1 VSSNWTAVAMIFI
14 GLFLIG
20 GVVSFIKQGIRIGA
34 VILGIGAA
42 LAVTAGVLW
51 W

>member
-1 VSSNWTAVAMIFI
+1 MTDNLIAGVMVFI

-20 GVVSFIKQGIRIGA
+20 GVFSLARQGLKIGA
-34 VILGIGAA
+34 VVCAVGAA
-42 LAVTAGVLW
+42 MAVTAGVLW

>member
-1 VSSNWTAVAMIFI
+1 MSENILAIAMVFI

-20 GVVSFIKQGIRIGA
+20 GVFSLAKQG
-34 VILGIGAA
+34 LKIGAA
-42 LAVTAGVLW
+42 VCALGAAMAITAGVLW

>member
-1 VSSNWTAVAMIFI
+1 MSSNWTAPVMIFI

-20 GVVSFIKQGIRIGA
+20 GVVSFAKQGLRTAA
-34 VILGIGAA
+34 VVAGVGAA
-42 LAVTAGVLW
+42 MAIGAGVLW

>member
-1 VSSNWTAVAMIFI
+1 MTENWTSAVMMFL

-20 GVVSFIKQGIRIGA
+20 GVVSLGKQGMKLGA
-34 VILGIGAA
+34 TVCAVGAA
-42 LAVTAGVLW
+42 MAITAGVMW

>member
-1 VSSNWTAVAMIFI
+1 MTENLIAGVMVFI

-20 GVVSFIKQGIRIGA
+20 GVFSLFRQG
-34 VILGIGAA
+34 LKIGAA
-42 LAVTAGVLW
+42 ICALGAAMAITAGVLW

>member
-1 VSSNWTAVAMIFI
+1 MSENGIAIAMVFI

-20 GVVSFIKQGIRIGA
+20 GVVSLARQGLKVGAFICA
-34 VILGIGAA
+34 LGAA
-42 LAVTAGVLW
+42 LAITAGVLW

>member
-1 VSSNWTAVAMIFI
+1 MTGNTIAIVMVFI

-20 GVVSFIKQGIRIGA
+20 GVFSLGRQGLKLGA
-34 VILGIGAA
+34 AVCAIGAA
-42 LAVTAGVLW
+42 MAITAGVMW

>member
-1 VSSNWTAVAMIFI
+1 MTENLIAGVMVFI

-20 GVVSFIKQGIRIGA
+20 GVFSLAKQGLKIGA
-34 VILGIGAA
+34 VICAVGAA
-42 LAVTAGVLW
+42 MAITAGVLW

>member
-1 VSSNWTAVAMIFI
+1 MTDNLIAGVMVFI

-20 GVVSFIKQGIRIGA
+20 GVFSLFKQG
-34 VILGIGAA
+34 LKIGAA
-42 LAVTAGVLW
+42 VCALGAAMAITAGVLW

>member
-1 VSSNWTAVAMIFI
+1 MTENAIAIAMVFV

-20 GVVSFIKQGIRIGA
+20 GVFSLGRQGLKIGA
-34 VILGIGAA
+34 VVCAVGAA
-42 LAVTAGVLW
+42 LAITAGVMW

>member
-1 VSSNWTAVAMIFI
+1 MTDNLLAGVMVFV

-20 GVVSFIKQGIRIGA
+20 GVISLIRQGTKIGA
-34 VILGIGAA
+34 VVCAVGAA
-42 LAVTAGVLW
+42 MAITAGVLW

>member
-1 VSSNWTAVAMIFI
+1 MTDNTIAIVMVFI

-20 GVVSFIKQGIRIGA
+20 GVFSLARQGLKIGA
-34 VILGIGAA
+34 AVCAVGAA
-42 LAVTAGVLW
+42 LAITAGVMW

>member
-1 VSSNWTAVAMIFI
+1 MTENIIAIAMVFI

-20 GVVSFIKQGIRIGA
+20 GVFSLAKQG
-34 VILGIGAA
+34 LKIGAA
-42 LAVTAGVLW
+42 VCALGAAMAITAGVLW

>member
-1 VSSNWTAVAMIFI
+1 MTENMIAMVMVFV

-20 GVVSFIKQGIRIGA
+20 GVFSLARQGLKIGA
-34 VILGIGAA
+34 VVCAVGAA
-42 LAVTAGVLW
+42 MAITAGVMW

>member
-1 VSSNWTAVAMIFI
+1 MTDNLIAGVMVFI

-20 GVVSFIKQGIRIGA
+20 GVFSLAKQGLKIGA
-34 VILGIGAA
+34 VICAVGAA
-42 LAVTAGVLW
+42 MAISAGVLW

>member
-1 VSSNWTAVAMIFI
+1 MSENAIAIAMVFI

-20 GVVSFIKQGIRIGA
+20 GIFSLAKQGLKIGA
-34 VILGIGAA
+34 VICAIGAA
-42 LAVTAGVLW
+42 MAIMAGVMW

>member
-1 VSSNWTAVAMIFI
+1 MTDNLLAGVMVFI

-20 GVVSFIKQGIRIGA
+20 GVFSLFRQG
-34 VILGIGAA
+34 LKIGAA
-42 LAVTAGVLW
+42 ICALGAAMAITAGVLW

>member
-1 VSSNWTAVAMIFI
+1 MTENILAIAMVFI

-20 GVVSFIKQGIRIGA
+20 GVFSLAKQG
-34 VILGIGAA
+34 LKIGAA
-42 LAVTAGVLW
+42 VCALGAAMAITAGVLW

>member
-1 VSSNWTAVAMIFI
+1 MTDNLIAGVMVFI

-20 GVVSFIKQGIRIGA
+20 GVFSLAKQGLKIGA
-34 VILGIGAA
+34 VVCALGAA
-42 LAVTAGVLW
+42 MAITAGVLW

>member
-1 VSSNWTAVAMIFI
+1 MTENLIAGVLVFL

-20 GVVSFIKQGIRIGA
+20 GVFSLAKQG
-34 VILGIGAA
+34 LKLGAA
-42 LAVTAGVLW
+42 VCAFGAAMAITAGVLW

>member
-1 VSSNWTAVAMIFI
+1 MTDNLLAGVMVFI

-20 GVVSFIKQGIRIGA
+20 GVFSLAKQGLKIGA
-34 VILGIGAA
+34 VVCALGAA
-42 LAVTAGVLW
+42 MAITAGVLW

>member
-1 VSSNWTAVAMIFI
+1 MTENAIAIAMVCV

-20 GVVSFIKQGIRIGA
+20 GVFSLARQGLKIGA
-34 VILGIGAA
+34 VLCGVGAA
-42 LAVTAGVLW
+42 LAITAGVMW

>member
-1 VSSNWTAVAMIFI
+1 MTDNLLAVAMVFI

-20 GVVSFIKQGIRIGA
+20 GVFSLARQGLKIGA
-34 VILGIGAA
+34 GICVLGAA
-42 LAVTAGVLW
+42 MAITAGVLW

>member
-1 VSSNWTAVAMIFI
+1 MTDNLIAGVMVFL

-20 GVVSFIKQGIRIGA
+20 GVFSLAKQGIK
-34 VILGIGAA
+34 IGAA
-42 LAVTAGVLW
+42 LCAVGAAMAITAGVLW

>member
-1 VSSNWTAVAMIFI
+1 MTDNLLAGVMVFL

-20 GVVSFIKQGIRIGA
+20 GVISLIKQGIKIGA
-34 VILGIGAA
+34 VVCAVGAA
-42 LAVTAGVLW
+42 MAITAGVLW

>member
-1 VSSNWTAVAMIFI
+1 MTDNWTAGVMVFI

-20 GVVSFIKQGIRIGA
+20 GVFSLFRQGLKIGA
-34 VILGIGAA
+34 VVCAVGAA
-42 LAVTAGVLW
+42 MAITAGVLW

>member
-1 VSSNWTAVAMIFI
+1 MTENALAIALVFV

-20 GVVSFIKQGIRIGA
+20 GVVSLAKQGLKIGA
-34 VILGIGAA
+34 AVCGIGAA
-42 LAVTAGVLW
+42 MALTAGVLW

>member
-1 VSSNWTAVAMIFI
+1 MTDNLIAGVMVFI

-20 GVVSFIKQGIRIGA
+20 GVFSLARQGLKIGA
-34 VILGIGAA
+34 VICAVGAA
-42 LAVTAGVLW
+42 MAITAGVLW